1 MVSAVDDPSTPPEH
15 GRAIADAVPGSRF
28 EVITGAHMAALES
41 ADIVTGLLLDHF
53 AGATT

>member
-1 MVSAVDDPSTPPEH
+1 V
-15 GRAIADAVPGSRF
+15 IADAVPGSRF
-28 EVITGAHMAALES
+28 EVIPGAHITAFES